1 MSSISNS
8 ASDLKVEIVSPPDVA
23 EVRVSELG
31 PNTFG
36 IGLSIVMVVRFANKE
51 SVSAS
56 EPEQCTYSDGS
67 TPQSEGETTA
77 FRDFAKQHGYSPKTR
92 EILVEW
98 VQLQQGG
105 M

>member
-1 MSSISNS
+1 MSSMSHT
-8 ASDLKVEIVSPPDVA
+8 SDLKVEIVSPPDVA

-36 IGLSIVMVVRFANKE
+36 IGLNIVMVIRFANKE
-51 SVSAS
+51 SVATS
-56 EPEQCTYSDGS
+56 EPKQCMYADGS
-67 TPQSEGETTA
+67 TPQSDGETTA
-77 FRDFAKQHGYSPKTR
+77 FRDFSKQHGYPPETR

-105 M
+105 R